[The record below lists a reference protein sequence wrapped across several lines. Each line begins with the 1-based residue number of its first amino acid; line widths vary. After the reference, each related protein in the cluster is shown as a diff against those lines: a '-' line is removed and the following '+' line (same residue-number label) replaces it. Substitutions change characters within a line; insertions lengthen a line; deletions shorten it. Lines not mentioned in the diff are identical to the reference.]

1 MTRVKG
7 AVAGTL
13 LAGALLLPAAPAVA
27 AGPIAGVSA
36 CPRGQVGVV
45 VWHGDYN
52 TGGPVDLVRVC
63 VPLEP

>member
-1 MTRVKG
+1 VTGLVN
-7 AVAGTL
+7 ALAGTL
-13 LAGALLLPAAPAVA
+13 LAGALLLPAAPAA
-27 AGPIAGVSA
+27 AGPIAGVST
-36 CPRGQVGVV
+36 CPKGQVGVV